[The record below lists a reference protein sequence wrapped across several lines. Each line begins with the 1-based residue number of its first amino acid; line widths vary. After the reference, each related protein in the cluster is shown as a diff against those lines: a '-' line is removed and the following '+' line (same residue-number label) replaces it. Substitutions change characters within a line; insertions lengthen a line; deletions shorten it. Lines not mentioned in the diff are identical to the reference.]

1 MLPWILCG
9 IFAVIII
16 ALAVKIRVMQKS
28 MDEICD
34 SISEHLC
41 SDTNQLVTVSSSD
54 KHVRHLAS
62 EIAKQLAELRR
73 QRRQYISGDRE
84 LKEAVTNISHDLRTP
99 LTAICG
105 YMELLEAEELTAPA
119 KHYVAQIGS
128 RAEALKAL
136 TEELF
141 RYSVISS
148 VSDLQYEKVN
158 VGRVLEDTLISFYGA
173 LEQKRIVPEITLS
186 EGEIVRLLDPSALSR
201 IFGNIIAN
209 AVKYSD
215 GDFAVT
221 MTEKGEITFSNT
233 ASALSSVEV
242 GRLFDRFYT
251 VDSARKSTGL
261 GLSIAKLLTERM
273 GGSVS
278 AEYQSDVLTIRLSF
292 AELENQKV
300 AQSWKGSLWE
310 AMSST

>member
-1 MLPWILCG
+1 MLPWIICG
-9 IFAVIII
+9 AFAVVIII
-16 ALAVKIRVMQKS
+16 LAIKIRMMQKS
-28 MDEICD
+28 MDEIC
-34 SISEHLC
+34 SCLSEHLS
-41 SDTNQLVTVSSSD
+41 SDTNQLITVSSSD

-62 EIAKQLAELRR
+62 EIARQLTELRR

-105 YMELLEAEELTAPA
+105 YLELLEAEEKTVNT
-119 KHYVAQIGS
+119 KRYIEQIAN
-128 RAEALKAL
+128 RTEALKAL

-148 VSDLQYEKVN
+148 VSDLSYEKVN

-173 LEQKRIVPEITLS
+173 FEQKNITPNISLPDS
-186 EGEIVRLLDPSALSR
+186 VVVRTLDKSALSR
-201 IFGNIIAN
+201 IFGNIISN

-215 GDFAVT
+215 GDFSVT
-221 MTEKGEITFSNT
+221 MTDTGEITFSNT
-233 ASALSSVEV
+233 ASELSSVDV
-242 GRLFDRFYT
+242 GKLFDRFYT

-273 GGSVS
+273 KGGIS
-278 AEYQSDVLTIRLSF
+278 AEYKDKVLVITLCF
-292 AELENQKV
+292 N
-300 AQSWKGSLWE
+300 
-310 AMSST
+310 

>member
-119 KHYVAQIGS
+119 KRYVAQIGS

-173 LEQKRIVPEITLS
+173 LEQKRIVPEITLF

-215 GDFAVT
+215 GDFTVT

-292 AELENQKV
+292 AELENQK
-300 AQSWKGSLWE
+300 GL
-310 AMSST
+310 

>member
-1 MLPWILCG
+1 MLPWIICG
-9 IFAVIII
+9 AFAVVIII
-16 ALAVKIRVMQKS
+16 LAIKIRMMQKS
-28 MDEICD
+28 MDEIC
-34 SISEHLC
+34 SCLSEHLS
-41 SDTNQLVTVSSSD
+41 SDTNQLITISSSD

-62 EIAKQLAELRR
+62 EIARQLAELRR

-105 YMELLEAEELTAPA
+105 YLELLEAEEMTDNTRR
-119 KHYVAQIGS
+119 YVEQIS
-128 RAEALKAL
+128 NRTEALKVL

-148 VSDLQYEKVN
+148 VSDLNYEKVN

-173 LEQKRIVPEITLS
+173 FGQKKIAPNISLPDGVIIRS
-186 EGEIVRLLDPSALSR
+186 LDKSALSR
-201 IFGNIIAN
+201 IFGNIISN

-221 MTEKGEITFSNT
+221 MTDAGEITFSNT
-233 ASALSSVEV
+233 ASELSSVDV
-242 GRLFDRFYT
+242 GKLFDRFYT

-273 GGSVS
+273 GGCIS
-278 AEYQSDVLTIRLSF
+278 ADYKGNMLSITLSF
-292 AELENQKV
+292 E
-300 AQSWKGSLWE
+300 
-310 AMSST
+310 

>member
-1 MLPWILCG
+1 MLPWIICG
-9 IFAVIII
+9 VFAVVIVILLI
-16 ALAVKIRVMQKS
+16 KIRMMQKS
-28 MDEICD
+28 MDEIC
-34 SISEHLC
+34 SCLSEHLS
-41 SDTNQLVTVSSSD
+41 SDTNQLITVSSSD

-62 EIAKQLAELRR
+62 EIAKQLTELRR

-105 YMELLEAEELTAPA
+105 YLELLEAEEMTDNTRR
-119 KHYVAQIGS
+119 YVEQIS
-128 RAEALKAL
+128 NRTEALKAL

-148 VSDLQYEKVN
+148 VSDLSYEKVN

-173 LEQKRIVPEITLS
+173 FEQKNITPNISLPDS
-186 EGEIVRLLDPSALSR
+186 VIVRSLDKSALSR
-201 IFGNIIAN
+201 IFGNIIGN

-215 GDFAVT
+215 GDFSVT
-221 MTEKGEITFSNT
+221 MSDAGEIIFSNT
-233 ASALSSVEV
+233 ASELSSVDV
-242 GRLFDRFYT
+242 GKLFDRFYT

-273 GGSVS
+273 GGCIS
-278 AEYQSDVLTIRLSF
+278 ADYKGNTLSIMLSF
-292 AELENQKV
+292 KE
-300 AQSWKGSLWE
+300 G
-310 AMSST
+310 

>member
-1 MLPWILCG
+1 MLPWIICG
-9 IFAVIII
+9 AFAVVIII
-16 ALAVKIRVMQKS
+16 LAIKIRMMQKS
-28 MDEICD
+28 MDEIC
-34 SISEHLC
+34 SCLSEHLS
-41 SDTNQLVTVSSSD
+41 SDTNQLITVSSSD

-62 EIAKQLAELRR
+62 EIAKQLTELRR

-105 YMELLEAEELTAPA
+105 YLELLEAEEMTDNT
-119 KHYVAQIGS
+119 KRYVEQIS
-128 RAEALKAL
+128 NRTEALKAL

-148 VSDLQYEKVN
+148 VSDLSYEKVN

-173 LEQKRIVPEITLS
+173 FEQKNITPNISLPDGVIIRS
-186 EGEIVRLLDPSALSR
+186 LDKSALSR
-201 IFGNIIAN
+201 IFGNIISN

-221 MTEKGEITFSNT
+221 MTDAGEITFSNT
-233 ASALSSVEV
+233 ALELSSVDV
-242 GRLFDRFYT
+242 GKLFDRFYT

-273 GGSVS
+273 GGSIS
-278 AEYQSDVLTIRLSF
+278 ADYKGNILSITLSF
-292 AELENQKV
+292 
-300 AQSWKGSLWE
+300 KGV
-310 AMSST
+310 